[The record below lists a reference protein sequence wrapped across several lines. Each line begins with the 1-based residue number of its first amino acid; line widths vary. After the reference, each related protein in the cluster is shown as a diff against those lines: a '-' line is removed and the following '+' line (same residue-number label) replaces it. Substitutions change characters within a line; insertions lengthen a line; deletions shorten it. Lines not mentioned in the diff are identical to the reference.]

1 MNHYHLVRTLK
12 PGNPHHYMLM
22 NNCILKTVVPVIK
35 SCRVSHK
42 MVILTPEFLHKIT
55 EKLLAETDELLA
67 ISLKW
72 LD

>member
-1 MNHYHLVRTLK
+1 MNHYHFVRTLK
-12 PGNPHHYMLM
+12 PGNPQHYMLM

-35 SCRVSHK
+35 SCRVKHK
-42 MVILTPEFLHKIT
+42 MVVLTPEFLHEIT
-55 EKLLAETDELLA
+55 ERLLRETDDLLA